1 VGQDAILRADCQSAL
16 YNKGYRMHAIIPF
29 LLRHGYWVL
38 VANVFAEGIG
48 LPIPALPVLLGMGA
62 LAGLGNFSI
71 WTSLALAVA
80 ASLTS
85 DVIWFRL
92 GRVCVS
98 NTKSLFGR
106 LGARALLIAKFI
118 PGLGATAAPLAG
130 LTRMNPWKFIAADA
144 TGAVVWSATYLA
156 IGYMFRNQLELAA
169 EQAGRMGSLLV
180 LVIGAALT
188 GYIGWK
194 YYQRRRFIRGLRVAR
209 ITPEDLMRMIT
220 AGDPIAVVDLRHEL
234 EVENDRVKL
243 PGAIWMTLDEI
254 EIRHEEIP
262 RDRQVILY
270 CS

>member
-1 VGQDAILRADCQSAL
+1 
-16 YNKGYRMHAIIPF
+16 MHSVIPF

-48 LPIPALPVLLGMGA
+48 LPIPALPVMLGMGA

-71 WTSLALAVA
+71 WTSIALAVCA
-80 ASLTS
+80 ALTS

-92 GRVCVS
+92 GRVRGASVLNLLCRMSLEPDSCVS

-106 LGARALLIAKFI
+106 LGARALLIAKFV

-130 LTRMNPWKFIAADA
+130 LTRMNPWKFFAADA
-144 TGAVVWSATYLA
+144 TGAVVWSTTYLA
-156 IGYMFRNQLELAA
+156 AGYIFRNQLELAA
-169 EQAGRMGSLLV
+169 EQAGRMGSFLL
-180 LVIGAALT
+180 LVIGAAL
-188 GYIGWK
+188 GSYVGLK

-209 ITPEDLMRMIT
+209 ITPDELMRLIT
-220 AGDPIAVVDLRHEL
+220 EGHPVAVVDLRHEL
-234 EVENDRVKL
+234 EVENDKVKL

-254 EIRHEEIP
+254 GNRHEEIP
-262 RDRQVILY
+262 RDRDVILY

>member
-1 VGQDAILRADCQSAL
+1 
-16 YNKGYRMHAIIPF
+16 MHAVIPF

-62 LAGLGNFSI
+62 LAGLGKFSI

-92 GRVCVS
+92 GRVRGSSILNLLCRMSLEPDSCVS
-98 NTKSLFGR
+98 NTKTLFGR
-106 LGARALLIAKFI
+106 LGARALLISKFI

-144 TGAVVWSATYLA
+144 TGAVTWSATYLA
-156 IGYMFRNQLELAA
+156 AGYVFRNQLELAA
-169 EQAGRMGSLLV
+169 EEAGRMGSLLL

-220 AGDPIAVVDLRHEL
+220 AGDPISVVDLRHEL

-254 EIRHEEIP
+254 EIRHLEIP
-262 RDRQVILY
+262 RDREVILY